1 MIANMVKKMFTTKIL
16 TPWFEQQW
24 ETIQK
29 EVDERGS
36 DEAKKVARIKEEA
49 SKWSLTGDSR
59 AYFGRTSDDP
69 IYRELEQRLRD
80 SKRLNGS
87 LLGHYATESD
97 IRKTYDE
104 MLRDAEAAL
113 TQATTP
119 TTEDIEKFAELL
131 RSGQP
136 IMEGSIDEIKELL
149 VRLGLMKDSANK
161 NLSALQQG
169 IQGVTENTAGAI
181 EAYMNSVSQQV
192 YLHSDLLV
200 QIRDAV
206 VAMDSDA
213 QLGVQAQM
221 LLQLQQSYA
230 IQVAIQGILAGWSNP
245 SGLAVRVE
253 MV

>member
-1 MIANMVKKMFTTKIL
+1 
-16 TPWFEQQW
+16 
-24 ETIQK
+24 
-29 EVDERGS
+29 
-36 DEAKKVARIKEEA
+36 
-49 SKWSLTGDSR
+49 
-59 AYFGRTSDDP
+59 
-69 IYRELEQRLRD
+69 
-80 SKRLNGS
+80 
-87 LLGHYATESD
+87 
-97 IRKTYDE
+97 
-104 MLRDAEAAL
+104 
-113 TQATTP
+113 
-119 TTEDIEKFAELL
+119 
-131 RSGQP
+131 
-136 IMEGSIDEIKELL
+136 MEGSIDEIKELL

-221 LLQLQQSYA
+221 LLQLQQSSRPT
-230 IQVAIQGILAGWSNP
+230 VAIREGILAGWSNP